1 MSSGLQFYVT
11 TLLVYACVDM
21 MACWALNL
29 QYGVTGL
36 LNFAFILFQA
46 AGAYTA
52 AVLALPLQTANGGF
66 QQYILGLGLPFPWTV
81 LGAGLA
87 GGVLALAIGLI
98 SLRKLRT
105 DYEAVV
111 MLVISII
118 ATTVVSNFVPL
129 FNGSA
134 GVSLVPNP
142 FDGLHVDPLAET
154 WLYVGLAAVAALLTF
169 AFAQRVTNSPFGR
182 SLRAVRENEAAAA
195 AVGKNVARLR
205 LLMFVV
211 GGVIAAMSGGVLVGF
226 IGLWAPSAW
235 LYPETLVIFAAVI
248 IGGRGNNVGAAV
260 GALLVPVAF
269 NEATRFLPQ
278 VGNPALID
286 ALQWVVIA
294 VLILAFL
301 WFRPQGIVPERRRVF
316 PAARPGANPADRRV
330 AGSMAPSGGS
340 R

>member
-1 MSSGLQFYVT
+1 MSTAVAYYLT
-11 TLLVYACVDM
+11 TLLVYAGVDM

-36 LNFAFILFQA
+36 LNVAFILFQA

-52 AVLALPLQTANGGF
+52 AVLALPPDTANGGF
-66 QQYILGLGLPFPWTV
+66 QQYILGFGLPFPITV
-81 LGAGLA
+81 IGAGIA
-87 GGVLALAIGLI
+87 GGLLALIIGLI
-98 SLRKLRT
+98 SLRKLRS

-111 MLVISII
+111 MLVVSIM
-118 ATTVVSNFVPL
+118 ATTVVSNAIPI

-142 FDGLHVDPLAET
+142 LDGLGVDPLLES
-154 WLYVGLAAVAALLTF
+154 WLYVGLVAVVALVTF
-169 AFAQRVTNSPFGR
+169 LFVQRIVNSPFGR
-182 SLRAVRENEAAAA
+182 SLRSVRENEAAAA
-195 AVGKNVARLR
+195 AVGKDVARLR

-211 GGVIAAMSGGVLVGF
+211 GGVIAAASGGMLVGF

-235 LYPETLVIFAAVI
+235 LYPETLVVFAAVI
-248 IGGRGNNVGAAV
+248 IGGRGNNFGAAV

-278 VGNPALID
+278 IGNPVLVD
-286 ALQWVVIA
+286 ALQWIVIA

-301 WFRPQGIVPERRRVF
+301 WFRPQGIVPERRRIF
-316 PAARPGANPADRRV
+316 ARSTERPSRGA
-330 AGSMAPSGGS
+330 G
-340 R
+340 

>member
-1 MSSGLQFYVT
+1 MQFYVT
-11 TLLVYACVDM
+11 TLLVYAGVDM

-52 AVLALPLQTANGGF
+52 AVLALPPQTANGGF
-66 QQYILGLGLPFPWTV
+66 QQYVLGLGLPFPWTV

-87 GGVLALAIGLI
+87 GGLLALVIGLI

-118 ATTVVSNFVPL
+118 ATTVVSNLVPL

-142 FDGLHVDPLAET
+142 LDGLNVNPLAET
-154 WLYVGLAAVAALLTF
+154 WLYVGLTAAAALLTF

-182 SLRAVRENEAAAA
+182 SLRAIRENEAAAA
-195 AVGKNVARLR
+195 ALGKDVARLR

-211 GGVIAAMSGGVLVGF
+211 GGVIAAISGGLLVGF

-235 LYPETLVIFAAVI
+235 LYPETLVVFAAVI
-248 IGGRGNNVGAAV
+248 IGGRGSNVGAAV

-278 VGNPALID
+278 VGNPVLID
-286 ALQWVVIA
+286 ALQWVAIA
-294 VLILAFL
+294 LLILAFL
-301 WFRPQGIVPERRRVF
+301 WFRPQGIIPERRRVF
-316 PAARPGANPADRRV
+316 PALPLPTNPATRRV
-330 AGSMAPSGGS
+330 AEPIGRDGGS
-340 R
+340 Q